1 MRTALIGTLLATLV
15 VASACGTDG
24 ANGLGS
30 TPTAPSPP
38 PQVVTVEIAEI
49 NGPYS
54 FYPNPVRVGSDQSVI
69 WRNSDTVTHH
79 VVFDQDSIDTGTLA
93 PGTLSQ
99 PMAIRAGTWG
109 YHCSIHPAMVG
120 SVTVTSPSARLRL
133 PGVRP

>member
-1 MRTALIGTLLATLV
+1 MRTASIGTLLATFV
-15 VASACGTDG
+15 VASACSTDG
-24 ANGLGS
+24 ANAPVS

-38 PQVVTVEIAEI
+38 AQVVTVDIAEI

-54 FYPNPVRVGSDQSVI
+54 FFPNPVMVGSDQSVI
-69 WRNSDTVTHH
+69 WRNSDIVTHH

-99 PMAIRAGTWG
+99 PMAIRAGTWS

-120 SVTVTSPSARLRL
+120 SVTVTSP
-133 PGVRP
+133 